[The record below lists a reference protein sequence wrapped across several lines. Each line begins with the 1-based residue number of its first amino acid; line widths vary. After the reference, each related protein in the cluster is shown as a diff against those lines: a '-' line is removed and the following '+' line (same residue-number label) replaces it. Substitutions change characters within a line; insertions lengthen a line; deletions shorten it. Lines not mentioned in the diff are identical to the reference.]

1 MKLKTTIIKA
11 ATVREAMK
19 KVKNPAGQEEL
30 DYVLAHPD
38 EFPDLK
44 DGNFH
49 FFFGAAGGGRA
60 PCLRWLGGRFLRSL
74 LWLDGVWRSYG
85 RAVLRN
91 SDVEIESGSDL
102 TFASLILDLE
112 KIIEKYKK
120 V

>member
-49 FFFGAAGGGRA
+49 FFFGAAGGVSA
-60 PCLRWLGGRFLRSL
+60 PSLYWDGGRFRRDLG
-74 LWLDGVWRSYG
+74 WLGSDWGSDD